1 MDPSEFAARRKRLHE
16 VMRERKLDGFVVT
29 SLVNVRYL
37 SGFTGSNGVL
47 LLGGGAP
54 LLFTDPRYEIQSAR
68 QSDCR
73 VRVARGPLVR
83 AVGASL
89 RRRRWKRIGFEN
101 GRIGLEVYR
110 ELERGLA
117 PGAALVEAG
126 DAIERLRM
134 IKSAAE
140 IALIRASVKLCSK
153 AYERALR
160 RLRPG
165 LTERA
170 LAARL
175 EFEMGRL
182 GAEKPA
188 FETIV
193 AVGEHTA
200 LPHAEP
206 AAGTIGSNE
215 LLLIDMGAQLQGY
228 ASDMTRMAHLGKPAR
243 KIRQLH
249 GAVLEAQLAAIEKIR
264 PGVTSDAVDQEARRV
279 LGRHGLDELFTHST
293 GHGLGL
299 EIHEAPRIG
308 RGDQTRLEAGMVI
321 TVEPGVYMEG
331 FGGIRIED
339 TVLVTARGHEV
350 LTPTPKELRV
360 V

>member
-1 MDPSEFAARRKRLHE
+1 MSEG
-16 VMRERKLDGFVVT
+16 KLDGFLVT
-29 SLVNVRYL
+29 ALVNVRYL

-47 LLGGGAP
+47 LLGGREP

-68 QSDCR
+68 QTNCR
-73 VRVARGPLVR
+73 VRIVRGPLVR

-110 ELERGLA
+110 GLERTLA
-117 PGAALVEAG
+117 PGAALVEAD

-140 IALIRASVKLCSK
+140 IALIRTSVAACSK
-153 AYERALR
+153 AYASALR
-160 RLRPG
+160 RLKPG
-165 LTERA
+165 LREQD

-175 EFEMGRL
+175 EFEMRRL

-193 AVGEHTA
+193 AAGERAA

-206 AAGTIGSNE
+206 SARSIGSNE

-228 ASDMTRMAHLGKPAR
+228 ASDMTRMAHLGAPAR
-243 KIRQLH
+243 KTRQLYD
-249 GAVLEAQLAAIEKIR
+249 AVLEAQLAAIEKVR
-264 PGVTSDAVDQEARRV
+264 PGITTDAVDGEARRV
-279 LGRHGLDELFTHST
+279 LGHYGLGERFTHST

-308 RGDQTRLEAGMVI
+308 HGDRTRLAAGMVI

-339 TVLVTARGHEV
+339 TVLVTSSGHEV
-350 LTPTPKELRV
+350 LTPTPK
-360 V
+360 